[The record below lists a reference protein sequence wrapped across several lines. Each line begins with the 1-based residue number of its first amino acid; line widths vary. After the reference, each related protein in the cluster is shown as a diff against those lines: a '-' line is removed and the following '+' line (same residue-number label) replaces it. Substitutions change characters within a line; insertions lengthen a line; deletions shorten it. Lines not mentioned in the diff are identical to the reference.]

1 MSNGTST
8 AVSEAMRA
16 KDLGFPEFTAKL
28 ISDTFDAVVG
38 SYLRQMQ
45 AYSELVRQ
53 TALTLETFINE
64 TKDDI
69 SGEQILQFL
78 AKIVPDS
85 IEPSGTAVKPQG
97 TLKVIPASLDGLT
110 PQFDQAA
117 ELTKAVAVNV
127 PGQPS
132 PTFAIGPITESIF
145 KTILDAVARRLA
157 ANKYDELNLL
167 VKQGILRLYVDSGI
181 IETKLT
187 FTTFGSSFYESQST
201 KYHRDSFS
209 VKAKAGTGAITS
221 LFAKASA
228 STSYSSLNISTAK
241 TTDRDVSGSRV
252 EIFGRVMLQ
261 LKSDFLPLKP

>member
-1 MSNGTST
+1 MSNGTSA

-16 KDLGFPEFTAKL
+16 QDLGFPEFTAKL

-45 AYSELVRQ
+45 AYNELVRLTAQ
-53 TALTLETFINE
+53 TLTVFINE

-78 AKIVPDS
+78 TKVLPDPND
-85 IEPSGTAVKPQG
+85 PSGTWVRPEGQLAVVSA
-97 TLKVIPASLDGLT
+97 TPAA
-110 PQFDQAA
+110 PAFDQAA
-117 ELTKAVAVNV
+117 ALTTAVAVPI
-127 PGQPS
+127 PGQAPVAFS
-132 PTFAIGPITESIF
+132 NGQITQATFNAII
-145 KTILDAVARRLA
+145 DAVARRIA
-157 ANKYDELNLL
+157 ANKYEELKLL

-187 FTTFGSSFYESQST
+187 FTTYGSSFYETQST
-201 KYHRDSFS
+201 KYHRDAFT